1 MEEVKNTEN
10 IASEKN
16 NTWKA
21 CLLTY
26 FKGVAMGASDVVP
39 GVSGGTIALITGIYE
54 RLLTAIKNI
63 NPANIKLFF
72 KGEFRQFW
80 QNVDG
85 TFLVSLLLGIA
96 TSFLLLAKL
105 ITFLIVNYP
114 TFVWAFFFGLIIAST
129 IFVGRTVKWNW
140 KTLLSFVI
148 FTVISFLLTSPTN
161 APLSPDSKLWF
172 IFICGMVAIC
182 AMILPGISGSFILVL
197 LGQYFYIM
205 QALTELDIVVLLVF
219 MVGAVIGILTF
230 ANVLSW
236 LFKHYEMIT
245 LAALTG
251 FMFGSLNKI
260 WPWKHTLTTYIDNHG
275 TEMPLTQQ
283 NIWPQCADINLVYTL
298 LLIGVGVAII
308 FVIEGIAHKIAKQ

>member
-1 MEEVKNTEN
+1 MEEEKNTTCEEVKHN
-10 IASEKN
+10 IS
-16 NTWKA
+16 WKEYV
-21 CLLTY
+21 LTY

-54 RLLTAIKNI
+54 RLLTAIKHINLTNI
-63 NPANIKLFF
+63 QLFF
-72 KGEFRQFW
+72 KGEFRQCW

-85 TFLVSLLLGIA
+85 NFLVSLLLGIA

-105 ITFLIVNYP
+105 ITFLIVTYP

-129 IFVGRTVKWNW
+129 ILVGKKVAWNW
-140 KTLLSFVI
+140 KTILSFVI
-148 FTVISFLLTSPTN
+148 FTVISFFLTSPAN

-205 QALTELDIVVLLVF
+205 QALTEMEVVVLAVF
-219 MVGAVIGILTF
+219 MVGALIGILSF

-275 TEMPLTQQ
+275 VEMPLTQQ
-283 NIWPQCADINLVYTL
+283 NIWPPCVDANLIYTL
-298 LLIGVGVAII
+298 LLIGIGVAII
-308 FVIEGIAHKIAKQ
+308 FVIEGIAHKISK